1 MPSITCNS
9 PGFSEAVISVSD
21 IDSWITFLERVFK
34 WEVVCCGEPA
44 PGVHGLWRL
53 PKSARIVEAFVRDPN
68 AQTDLG
74 AIRLVQFSHIDQQQ
88 ARPNAYAWDTG
99 GFFDLH
105 VQVRDVHALFEDMQR
120 DGWSGYTPVQRLEVG
135 GVVLDEV
142 LIHGPD
148 GMAFALIE
156 RVSPPFQ
163 VVEGYRRVSPAWNA
177 PQMVA
182 DFSAVHRFYADG
194 LGFIPTI
201 ETEMPPAPNGDNL
214 YGLPLSV
221 GKQIPTQLAFLH
233 PTGTRGAIGSVDLL
247 HLVGL
252 EGRRLGSTTRPP
264 NFGLVLLRYPVSD
277 LDAYIAAIGVAGIK
291 MHTGPVDIELDPIGS
306 IRVASVLSPEGAWI
320 EFYEQKAGA

>member
-1 MPSITCNS
+1 MATFTCDS
-9 PGFSEAVISVSD
+9 PGFSEAVVIVTDLDPWADFFERIFEWDITHRGSADDRVSD
-21 IDSWITFLERVFK
+21 LWHL
-34 WEVVCCGEPA
+34 PA
-44 PGVHGLWRL
+44 T
-53 PKSARIVEAFVRDPN
+53 ARIEEMVVSDHE

-74 AIRLVQFSHIDQQQ
+74 AIRLVKIHGVEQQP

-105 VQVRDVHALFEDMQR
+105 VQVHDVRTLFEDMQR
-120 DGWSGYTPVQRLEVG
+120 SGWCGYTPVQRLDVS

-156 RVSPPFQ
+156 RVSPSFQ
-163 VVEGYRRVSPAWNA
+163 IVEGYRRVSPAWNA

-182 DFSAVHRFYADG
+182 DFSAVHDFYNDG
-194 LGFIPTI
+194 LGFQPTI
-201 ETEMPPAPNGDNL
+201 ETEMPPDPSGENL

-221 GKQIPTQLAFLH
+221 GKTTATQLAFFH
-233 PTGTRGAIGSVDLL
+233 PTGQRGAVGSVDLL

-264 NFGLVLLRYPVSD
+264 NIGLAALRFPVRN
-277 LDAYIAAIGVAGIK
+277 LEAYVDAIQGAGVK
-291 MHTGPVDIELDPIGS
+291 VHSGPVELHLAPFGS
-306 IRVASVLSPEGAWI
+306 VRACSVLSPEGAWI
-320 EFYEQKAGA
+320 EFYEKT